1 MNPPGTSATNPP
13 GTSAT
18 TNPAIFLVGCDPL
31 LFEKIRASL
40 AGSPFRFLASA
51 DPPAGDEADV
61 LVLPARDLDRLPEA
75 SRPPA
80 GSAAVIAYGPA
91 GLMRAGFLAGCV
103 DYLRDPW
110 TPEEL
115 ALRAEAALARRE
127 VSYEFS
133 WGRLRFEGDTVRA
146 PRGQAPLTR
155 QQAVILRA
163 LLRRRG
169 RPVPRAALACL
180 LGAGNGRGVDVQ
192 VSAIRRRV
200 RAAAPEAGRFIVC
213 VRRQGY
219 MIP

>member
-1 MNPPGTSATNPP
+1 MNPT
-13 GTSAT
+13 
-18 TNPAIFLVGCDPL
+18 IVLVGCDPL

-40 AGSPFRFLASA
+40 AGSPFRFLTSA
-51 DPPAGDEADV
+51 DAPAGDEADV
-61 LVLPARDLDRLPEA
+61 LVLPVRDLDRLPDA

-80 GSAAVIAYGPA
+80 GGAAVIAHGPA

-115 ALRAEAALARRE
+115 ALRAEAALSRRE

-133 WGRLRFEGDTVRA
+133 WGPLRFEGDAVRA
-146 PRGQAPLTR
+146 PRGLAPLTR
-155 QQAVILRA
+155 QQTVILRA

-169 RPVPRAALACL
+169 HPVPRAALACL
-180 LGAGNGRGVDVQ
+180 LGAGAGASRSVDVQ

>member
-1 MNPPGTSATNPP
+1 MNPPGTSARTSAHTNP
-13 GTSAT
+13 T
-18 TNPAIFLVGCDPL
+18 IVLVGCDPL
-31 LFEKIRASL
+31 LCEKIRASL
-40 AGSPFRFLASA
+40 AGSPFHFLASA
-51 DPPAGDEADV
+51 EPPGGDEADL
-61 LVLPARDLDRLPEA
+61 LVLPVGDLDRLPPA
-75 SRPPA
+75 FRPPA
-80 GSAAVIAYGPA
+80 GGAAVIAHGPA
-91 GLMRAGFLAGCV
+91 GLMRTGFLAGCA

-115 ALRAEAALARRE
+115 ALRAEAVLSRRE
-127 VSYEFS
+127 TSQEFP
-133 WGRLRFEGDTVRA
+133 WGPVRFEGDALRA
-146 PRGQAPLTR
+146 PRGLAPLTR

-180 LGAGNGRGVDVQ
+180 LGAGARDSRTVDVQ

-200 RAAAPEAGRFIVC
+200 RAVAPEAGRFIVC